1 MDVSVEV
8 TSVGRKAQKLA
19 DAAAAV
25 YVITQEDIRLSG
37 LTSLPELLRM
47 APGLQV
53 AQIDGSTWAIG
64 SRGFSGRY
72 SNKLLVQL
80 DGRTL
85 YTPTFSGVYWDA
97 QDVVLEDIDRI
108 EVIRGPGGTL
118 WGANAVNGVISIT
131 TKSAAATQ
139 GGLASAG
146 AGNYERQGTVRYGGE
161 IGGTGHFRLYAKN
174 SAYDNFPRD
183 DGSTAH
189 DQRNM
194 QSAGFRAD
202 WALAGGDAVTAQGDA
217 YDGNSD
223 YSARYIQ
230 LAPPAAIPQ
239 DFGNTLKGNNLLL
252 RWKHVQSAS
261 SEWSL
266 QFFYD
271 AYQRQDVKLGEKR
284 ETYDVD
290 FQHRQ
295 VWAEKHDI
303 VWGLGWRRTSD
314 DMEDKFHYSFSPLA
328 QRDDIASAFVQDEIA
343 LAKDSVYLVVG
354 TKFEHNGHTGLEHQ
368 PNLRLRWKI
377 DERQT
382 GWAAVSRAVR
392 TPARSDLDVA
402 INYDAFPGD
411 RRSGGLP
418 YLVRIVGNPEM
429 QAETLLAYEAGYRAR
444 PSELISVDA
453 TVFYNEYDRLMTFDP
468 AAPFFEA
475 GPPAR
480 VVVPLQFQNKASGT
494 SQGLELSGSWQPS
507 KKWTFKAGYSWMT
520 SHIRLDPGSGDT
532 LTESRNGW
540 VPRQQLQFF
549 ARHALDSKT
558 DLSASLY
565 YVDKLPSQNVAAY
578 TRLDIRWGWRPRRDL
593 EFSLAARNLLDGQH
607 PEFVTFE
614 GPRNSEAPRS
624 IYGGATWRF

>member
-1 MDVSVEV
+1 MDVEV
-8 TSVGRKAQKLA
+8 TSAGRKVQKRE
-19 DAAAAV
+19 DTAAAI
-25 YVITQEDIRLSG
+25 YVITAEDIRHSG
-37 LTSLPELLRM
+37 MTSLPELLRM

-64 SRGFSGRY
+64 SRGFDGRY

-139 GGLASAG
+139 GGLVSAG

-161 IGGTGHFRLYAKN
+161 IGETGHYRIYAKN
-174 SAYDNFPRD
+174 ASYADFPLAS
-183 DGSTAH
+183 GEPAH

-202 WALAGGDAVTAQGDA
+202 WALPGGDTVTAQGDA

-223 YSARYIQ
+223 YSGRYIQ
-230 LAPPAAIPQ
+230 LAPPAAILQ
-239 DFGNTLKGNNLLL
+239 DFSNTLKGRNLLL
-252 RWKHVQSAS
+252 RWKHVLSAS

-271 AYQRQDVKLGEKR
+271 TYERSDVKLGEKR
-284 ETYDVD
+284 NTYDVD
-290 FQHRQ
+290 FQHRNQ
-295 VWAEKHDI
+295 WVENHDV

-314 DMEDKFHYSFSPLA
+314 EMEDKFHFSFSPQA
-328 QRDDIASAFVQDEIA
+328 QRDDIVSAFIQDEGA
-343 LAKDSVYLVVG
+343 LAGDRLHLIAG
-354 TKFEHNGHTGLEHQ
+354 TKVEHNGYTGLEHQ

-382 GWAAVSRAVR
+382 GWAALSRAVR
-392 TPARSDLDVA
+392 TPARSDLGVA
-402 INYDAFPGD
+402 INYDVFAGD
-411 RRSGGLP
+411 RRSGGAP

-429 QAETLLAYEAGYRAR
+429 QAEKLLAYEAGYRAQ
-444 PSELISVDA
+444 PSEQVSVDVA
-453 TVFYNEYDRLMTFDP
+453 VFYNEYDHLMTFDP

-480 VVVPLQFQNKASGT
+480 VVVPQQFQNKASGT
-494 SQGLELSGSWQPS
+494 SHGLELSGSWQPS
-507 KKWTFKAGYSWMT
+507 NKWTFKAGYSWIKANMQRD
-520 SHIRLDPGSGDT
+520 SDSGDT
-532 LTESRNGW
+532 LTETRNGW

-558 DLSASLY
+558 DLSAALY
-565 YVDKLPSQNVAAY
+565 Y
-578 TRLDIRWGWRPRRDL
+578 
-593 EFSLAARNLLDGQH
+593 
-607 PEFVTFE
+607 PEFCIKRASIQVT
-614 GPRNSEAPRS
+614 
-624 IYGGATWRF
+624 I